1 MNLTGIDL
9 NPIKVQNAVPV
20 PSQRIWILVR
30 ATPCGA
36 VGCVS
41 SRCTC
46 ISRLGASWVDSFR
59 RFAAE
64 QSADLPGVGTDVFF
78 FFRDRGSKSNGERRG
93 KADDYRRL
101 PRHSKACVL
110 PCQLSVRS
118 PSVRCAGKSIGELR
132 RTFSVAL
139 SGKRF
144 LFRIAIPRTKETLCG
159 QLCPWLECQV
169 RR

>member
-78 FFRDRGSKSNGERRG
+78 FFETGGEQVQWRE
-93 KADDYRRL
+93 
-101 PRHSKACVL
+101 
-110 PCQLSVRS
+110 
-118 PSVRCAGKSIGELR
+118 AGKSR
-132 RTFSVAL
+132 RLSSAPPPLKGLCAAVSTLCQESFRTMCWQEHRRAATNIFCSAFWGAL
-139 SGKRF
+139 SF
-144 LFRIAIPRTKETLCG
+144 SNSHSSN
-159 QLCPWLECQV
+159 
-169 RR
+169 